1 MAILDR
7 FRIDDRVAIVTGA
20 SSGLG
25 VAFAAALADAGADV
39 SLGARREDRL
49 EATRKLV
56 EEAGRA
62 ITVRTDVASPDD
74 CDQLVDA
81 TTRAFGKVDILVN
94 NAERLRVSRITFSG
108 ECAPSATDRYS
119 GSG

>member
-25 VAFAAALADAGADV
+25 VAFAAALADAGAEWRA
-39 SLGARREDRL
+39 SRGPG
-49 EATRKLV
+49 RKLV
-56 EEAGRA
+56 EEAA
-62 ITVRTDVASPDD
+62 ATITLRTDVASPDD
-74 CDQLVDA
+74 CDQLADA

-94 NAERLRVSRITFSG
+94 NAERLCVSRITFSG

>member
-39 SLGARREDRL
+39 SLGARRDDRL

-56 EEAGRA
+56 EEAGRPSPCEPTWPA
-62 ITVRTDVASPDD
+62 PTTVISSSTPP
-74 CDQLVDA
+74 
-81 TTRAFGKVDILVN
+81 
-94 NAERLRVSRITFSG
+94 RV
-108 ECAPSATDRYS
+108 PSAKSTFW
-119 GSG
+119 